1 MGYSNKKLRPQKGT
15 GQARMGSRG
24 SPTRH
29 DGGRAFAR
37 HAPFDWSTGL
47 PRKIYAKAIR
57 IALSH
62 IYSQGRLF
70 VLDEDVAAD
79 FVTSHKNAGDLF
91 VKAHDDIGK
100 NTNLLVIPD
109 EFRWNLHDATKDNY
123 GKRLEIISKEAVE
136 VRDLLKA
143 HTVIIEKKALEYLAR
158 EYKQDSPIS
167 TIA

>member
-47 PRKIYAKAIR
+47 PRQIYAKAVR
-57 IALSH
+57 VALSH
-62 IYSQGRLF
+62 LYSTGRLL
-70 VLDEDVAAD
+70 VLDDAVEAE
-79 FVTSHKNAGDLF
+79 FVTEHPTAGDLF
-91 VKAHDDIGK
+91 VKTHNIGQS
-100 NTNLLVIPD
+100 TNLLVIPD
-109 EFRWNLHDATKDNY
+109 EFRWNFHNATKEKH
-123 GKRLEIISKEAVE
+123 GKRVEIVAREALE

-143 HTVIIEKKALEYLAR
+143 HTVIIEKKALEYLS
-158 EYKQDSPIS
+158 ELYQPEKPIP
-167 TIA
+167 TVC